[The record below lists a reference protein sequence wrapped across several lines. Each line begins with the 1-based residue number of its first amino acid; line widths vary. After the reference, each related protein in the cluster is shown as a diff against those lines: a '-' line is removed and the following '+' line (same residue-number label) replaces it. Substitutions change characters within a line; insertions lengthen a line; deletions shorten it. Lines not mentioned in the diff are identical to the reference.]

1 MSNLDK
7 NINPNL
13 ILLYNKI
20 LIKNRIRY
28 HNKKQNKIKV
38 LLYHNKKQNKKQ
50 NKIKVLLYN
59 NKIRVI

>member
-20 LIKNRIRY
+20 LIK
-28 HNKKQNKIKV
+28 KKK
-38 LLYHNKKQNKKQ
+38 
-50 NKIKVLLYN
+50 YN
-59 NKIRVI
+59 NKVIMMKKRILLNGNYN